1 MNIIFIYIISS
12 VLTIIAYVSLHEPK
26 INNRLKIRMFDHLD

>member
-1 MNIIFIYIISS
+1 MFIISS
-12 VLTIIAYVSLHEPK
+12 VLTIIAYVNLHQPK